1 MPKKKNCLFPSE
13 RPNEIFSPVMRLVN
27 FFETTSELKN
37 IKQKEK
43 TEKKKEKCLVI
54 LLR

>member
-1 MPKKKNCLFPSE
+1 MPKKKSCLFPSE
-13 RPNEIFSPVMRLVN
+13 RPNEIFFPVMRLVN